1 MGPFHCMNL
10 CSPPARSM
18 TSAPGRRYRWK
29 VLARI
34 ISAPISRT
42 SSEVSPF
49 TVACVPTG
57 MKAGVRTT
65 PRGVCRLPRRGPAA
79 EPRSSSKRNPPIS
92 RMSIAW
98 DGRNP
103 SRNAPKHL
111 GTRGVERMKRF
122 LGFAVSLSV
131 ALVTLAP
138 VPAAA
143 DSGSATYMLVME
155 VPNVAVAP
163 HGDRVAVLGSGDFSV
178 HPKSVTASGTFTHT
192 DSAGTVRGAGTWTAT
207 DLLEF
212 VSYGCGVLFGTP
224 IPSNFCGGMLKLR
237 VLLTTPIGAFDGI
250 LTVFCVIGT
259 NPPNAVEEGVTL
271 DVPGLI
277 NINHITGW
285 ANA

>member
-1 MGPFHCMNL
+1 MQTPQ
-10 CSPPARSM
+10 ARTGGG
-18 TSAPGRRYRWK
+18 TS
-29 VLARI
+29 
-34 ISAPISRT
+34 
-42 SSEVSPF
+42 EQF
-49 TVACVPTG
+49 E
-57 MKAGVRTT
+57 
-65 PRGVCRLPRRGPAA
+65 A
-79 EPRSSSKRNPPIS
+79 EPSHIADEYSMGWQEPLSECSKY
-92 RMSIAW
+92 
-98 DGRNP
+98 
-103 SRNAPKHL
+103 L

-122 LGFAVSLSV
+122 LAFAVSLSV

-163 HGDRVAVLGSGDFSV
+163 NGDRVAVLGSGEFSV

-212 VSYGCGVLFGTP
+212 VSYGCGVVFGTT

-250 LTVFCVIGT
+250 LTVFCVIGP

-271 DVPGLI
+271 DIPGVI
-277 NINHITGW
+277 NFNHSSGGGNVYIQTS
-285 ANA
+285 

>member
-1 MGPFHCMNL
+1 
-10 CSPPARSM
+10 
-18 TSAPGRRYRWK
+18 
-29 VLARI
+29 
-34 ISAPISRT
+34 
-42 SSEVSPF
+42 
-49 TVACVPTG
+49 

-65 PRGVCRLPRRGPAA
+65 PRGVCRLPRRGPTA
-79 EPRSSSKRNPPIS
+79 EPRTSSKRNPPIS

-163 HGDRVAVLGSGDFSV
+163 NGDLGAAMGRGGVSG
-178 HPKSVTASGTFTHT
+178 HPKVRPASGAVPRT
-192 DSAGTVRGAGTWTAT
+192 DR
-207 DLLEF
+207 
-212 VSYGCGVLFGTP
+212 
-224 IPSNFCGGMLKLR
+224 
-237 VLLTTPIGAFDGI
+237 
-250 LTVFCVIGT
+250 
-259 NPPNAVEEGVTL
+259 
-271 DVPGLI
+271 PG
-277 NINHITGW
+277 
-285 ANA
+285 